1 MRLDVHYDLRDSVSL
16 RLTSRALLLND
27 RHHLPQHFVNRHGR
41 RIEHDRIRRRHQR
54 RIGARTV
61 PGVAFSHVG
70 ERFFESRG
78 RIELA
83 LFSQASFGAPFRRR
97 HPRSYGKRRFVAN
110 VLSVPARKVGNPIAV
125 LAMVK
130 ASDLSQRH
138 LRQAERE
145 QRRARGYDH
154 VLLPVDGVGH
164 R

>member
-1 MRLDVHYDLRDSVSL
+1 MAKPSAALLPRPAHPDKRIIFPKDSL
-16 RLTSRALLLND
+16 CGWLTSFWDASL
-27 RHHLPQHFVNRHGR
+27 F
-41 RIEHDRIRRRHQR
+41 
-54 RIGARTV
+54 
-61 PGVAFSHVG
+61 AF
-70 ERFFESRG
+70 
-78 RIELA
+78 LA
-83 LFSQASFGAPFRRR
+83 IKFTTEMFGAPFRRR

-154 VLLPVDGVGH
+154 VLLSADGVRH